1 MTATEAKYHKN
12 CLKNLYNKFRIKRK
26 KNSAVEKDL
35 LSAIEDIYTQL
46 SSLYVRK
53 MLWIENQPVFTI
65 AYTDDLKLSKIFVPF
80 VKVCRRYALSI

>member
-1 MTATEAKYHKN
+1 M
-12 CLKNLYNKFRIKRK
+12 YNKFRIKRK
-26 KNSAVEKDL
+26 KNAAVQKEL

-80 VKVCRRYALSI
+80 VKVCRTYALSI